1 MILERA
7 LDPVNRVRLFALAA
21 TATIGALAG
30 LAPPLAI
37 LLVMGVFGLAV
48 LIAIG
53 QRATRAFLASLTVIL
68 IGYAFFNRTFA
79 YLGLPPLY
87 VGEIVLGLGALAFL
101 TSSRRWALTRVHVLL
116 LLFMGWGAAQTIPY
130 LPLYGVDAIR
140 DAVGWIYGLFA
151 VFLSAVVL
159 PEHFPRIVRL
169 VRRVLPYW
177 LVWVPIAGLATQA
190 IGDRLPTVLGGVR
203 LLTFK
208 GGDAGVLLG
217 GAAAFVLLGLYA
229 WADRRPRLPEPLVW
243 IPWLVSAGV
252 VFIVNRGGMIAAST
266 AGAALLFIRQSSRW
280 LSVGFIIA
288 LVTILG
294 LLIDPRI
301 DVGARRELSFRQL
314 TENVASIFGESTSSS
329 LEGTQE
335 FRLRW
340 WSYIISYTIEGPYFW
355 TGKGYGI
362 ALAADDGFDTTEAEE
377 LRSPHNGHIEILARA
392 GVPGLILWLLLHVT
406 FAGSMLSTAWRANR
420 AGHTFW
426 VAIIGWLFVL
436 WAAGMANASFDPY
449 LQGPQGGI
457 WFWSAMGLGMAAM
470 RATNEAL
477 ARGDKRIDFGTE
489 PPVRVPAATDLPS
502 AGRPPHVVAR

>member
-7 LDPVNRVRLFALAA
+7 LDPGNRARLFALAA
-21 TATIGALAG
+21 TAAIGALAG
-30 LAPPLAI
+30 LIPTLAI
-37 LLVMGVFGLAV
+37 MLVTGVFGLV
-48 LIAIG
+48 FVIG
-53 QRATRAFLASLTVIL
+53 IGRRATTAFLASLVAIL

-79 YLGLPPLY
+79 YLGVPPLY
-87 VGEIVLGLGALAFL
+87 VGEAVLGLGALAFL
-101 TSSRRWALTRVHVLL
+101 YSSRRWALTPVHVFL

-130 LPLYGVDAIR
+130 LSQYRFDAIR

-151 VFLSAVVL
+151 LFLSAVVL
-159 PEHFPRIVRL
+159 PEHFPRIVGL

-177 LVWVPIAGLATQA
+177 LVWVPIAALVAQA
-190 IGDRLPTVLGGVR
+190 AGDRLPTVLGGVS

-217 GAAAFVLLGLYA
+217 GAAAFILLGLYGG
-229 WADRRPRLPEPLVW
+229 ADRKPRLPEPLVW
-243 IPWLVSAGV
+243 IPWLAAAGV
-252 VFIVNRGGMIAAST
+252 VFIINRGGMIAATT

-280 LSVGFIIA
+280 LSVAFIVA
-288 LVTILG
+288 LITVVG

-340 WSYIISYTIEGPYFW
+340 WSYIISYTVDGPYFW

-362 ALAADDGFDTTEAEE
+362 ALAVDDGFNTTEADE
-377 LRSPHNGHIEILARA
+377 LRSPHNGHMEILARA
-392 GVPGLILWLLLHVT
+392 GVPGLTLWVLLHLT
-406 FAGSMLSTAWRANR
+406 FAASMLSTAWRAH
-420 AGHTFW
+420 ASGHTFW
-426 VAIIGWLFVL
+426 VAVLGWLFVL

-477 ARGDKRIDFGTE
+477 SRPPERIG
-489 PPVRVPAATDLPS
+489 AATESRARRDASVALPG
-502 AGRPPHVVAR
+502 GRPAGEALT